1 MRQFEQLL
9 WIIREVLRSPTGSVD
24 FLDLA
29 GLARSA

>member
-9 WIIREVLRSPTGSVD
+9 WVIKAVLGSPAGSVT

-29 GLARSA
+29 GLAKSA